1 MWKLTCKSESKKIVF
16 YLFDKKRYK
25 ICEMN
30 EKVKVEKRKK
40 QSCGVSLWCD
50 KLNKHL
56 QERQEKAEEK
66 FALERKRPR
75 GKEVNQAKYQ
85 HFNHNN
91 ARNFY
96 HITLLRKYWK

>member
-1 MWKLTCKSESKKIVF
+1 
-16 YLFDKKRYK
+16 
-25 ICEMN
+25 MN
-30 EKVKVEKRKK
+30 EKVKVEKWKK

-85 HFNHNN
+85 HFNHNARNTQHCLENTENQAKYQHFDHNN
-91 ARNFY
+91 ARNF
-96 HITLLRKYWK
+96 